1 MPCYSD
7 AFKATILFRHESTS
21 CSSNRFDGSYA
32 PPNPAPLAAAGVR
45 GGLYNA
51 CLRQEKK
58 HSIATLFLA

>member
-1 MPCYSD
+1 MRPQTPHRLPRQ
-7 AFKATILFRHESTS
+7 AF
-21 CSSNRFDGSYA
+21 G
-32 PPNPAPLAAAGVR
+32 